1 MATTNAGNSRSK
13 DEKQK
18 FKSDRPNNGERKEFK
33 NFKGKA
39 TTARKAGKTE
49 KKKERAILRESPI
62 SRSQRMVDITE
73 ALTEMPDLERIRTR
87 MISR

>member
-1 MATTNAGNSRSK
+1 MKNKNLNQTDQIMVRGKNLRISK
-13 DEKQK
+13 E
-18 FKSDRPNNGERKEFK
+18 
-33 NFKGKA
+33 KA